1 MTFPK
6 NWILLF
12 TLTAAVTAVALL
24 FSLELAV
31 VAGSPGQ
38 KAGHASILRREM
50 ATVAQDSEEFTAS
63 GMYTTYLP
71 LVALNAGAPPPLFGV
86 QMYGAVTYT
95 TGLAQVAG
103 MGARWIRA
111 PISWASAEPVNCT
124 PDQYDWTAIDA
135 QVQALASEGIEP
147 LLTLSGNPTW
157 AATYPMGPV
166 TDLAD
171 LQEFMGA
178 LVERFDGDGYED
190 APGSPP
196 VRYWEIYNEPDA
208 IDESAAAT
216 GGYALF
222 GYNGAGYAELLD
234 AIYPVV
240 KAASSQAQIVLGGVA
255 HDNFDYEGGG
265 FDDNFMD
272 DVLSNCTTPCF
283 DVMNFHY
290 FPYYRFRWEA
300 YGRDVIG
307 KANYFRSKLAGHG
320 FDRSL
325 MCTETTWPAAST
337 WGSQALQSRYAAIA
351 YVRGMAAGLVVQ
363 NWYAWRDVDSSL
375 PGLLDNELQPK
386 PAYYAYQ
393 AMTTQL
399 GQARY
404 VRPLSKEETG
414 GGNIEGYV
422 FGVPGATGRERLDVV
437 WYDCPA
443 YRQSPPGDCSPGTR
457 QTMIVSAPALQITDL
472 YGYSSV
478 QYDADDGVA
487 DGKVALEIGPDPV
500 YVMHNLTSGIQGLTK
515 TRASQRSDES
525 PLKSGIAQ
533 DNGYNY
539 PNCRF
544 GAGAGPDI
552 NQYDVAALNLGWYVD
567 WQSTQLPRPPAG
579 LEYVQT
585 IRLRQVDAD
594 GWALVSPSL
603 AQLTTTVQADP
614 GSLWLIGNEPD
625 SPYQDDIV
633 PRAYAHAYHDLY
645 YLIKGLDPAARVAI
659 GGIVQPTSLRFAY
672 LDTVWETY
680 RQAYG
685 ETMPVDV
692 WNIHTFIL
700 RETIAPPDPEPCGP
714 NTIPVW
720 GAYIPPGSSA
730 QTGGLYCVRDLD
742 NIAIFKQ
749 RIREFREWMVEK
761 GERYKPLIVTEYGV
775 LFPEDYDDEDG
786 QKFSA
791 ERVSV
796 FMQRTFDFF
805 LNEADPL
812 IGYPYDENRLVQ
824 RWAWFSLSSNPYY
837 WGGTLFDPATKAL
850 RLVGSEF
857 QAYTRALTP
866 TVDLSVARAFAEPS
880 VFWYEDAPVTAT
892 LKAVVSNAGNISTA
906 LPITIAFYDGLP
918 GEPSGSLIGSE
929 VITTGLHGCADYE
942 IVETQWP
949 GLIVGGHRFYIVVE
963 NADDSRSDNNTAEGM
978 VLVANSRVF
987 LPLVVKNP
995 VR

>member
-404 VRPLSKEETG
+404 VRPLSKEEKSSG
-414 GGNIEGYV
+414 AGKGLGFMFNRNESNQFQGNVIILDECSMLDTRLMAAVLRAVGPGCRVVLVGDQHQLPPIGDGEPFKDLVNSGRIYTTELTKIMRTNPGQLLSNVTRIREKKQDEIQFKKHATWEFIEI
-422 FGVPGATGRERLDVV
+422 EDDDEL
-437 WYDCPA
+437 
-443 YRQSPPGDCSPGTR
+443 TR
-457 QTMIVSAPALQITDL
+457 QTIVEIASDIFKKSEYDPYSFQIITPRKKGHPLCVYELNKMFKDINFPHENTRFARGEKGICTGRSDHHDLLNGDIFVVTQVLPRKGGEAQKMVVAPEIVPTGFSPTMQVHLSDRSLETGWAITVHKYQGCEADLVIFVITDSMGSFPNRNML
-472 YGYSSV
+472 YT
-478 QYDADDGVA
+478 
-487 DGKVALEIGPDPV
+487 AL
-500 YVMHNLTSGIQGLTK
+500 
-515 TRASQRSDES
+515 TRAKTKVIIVGSKTAFLRS
-525 PLKSGIAQ
+525 L
-533 DNGYNY
+533 
-539 PNCRF
+539 
-544 GAGAGPDI
+544 GAEEVTRGTGFS
-552 NQYDVAALNLGWYVD
+552 YG
-567 WQSTQLPRPPAG
+567 
-579 LEYVQT
+579 
-585 IRLRQVDAD
+585 LRQIATHPEHTDA
-594 GWALVSPSL
+594 
-603 AQLTTTVQADP
+603 Q
-614 GSLWLIGNEPD
+614 
-625 SPYQDDIV
+625 
-633 PRAYAHAYHDLY
+633 
-645 YLIKGLDPAARVAI
+645 
-659 GGIVQPTSLRFAY
+659 
-672 LDTVWETY
+672 
-680 RQAYG
+680 
-685 ETMPVDV
+685 MPV
-692 WNIHTFIL
+692 
-700 RETIAPPDPEPCGP
+700 P
-714 NTIPVW
+714 
-720 GAYIPPGSSA
+720 AYDS
-730 QTGGLYCVRDLD
+730 
-742 NIAIFKQ
+742 
-749 RIREFREWMVEK
+749 
-761 GERYKPLIVTEYGV
+761 
-775 LFPEDYDDEDG
+775 DDE
-786 QKFSA
+786 
-791 ERVSV
+791 E
-796 FMQRTFDFF
+796 
-805 LNEADPL
+805 L
-812 IGYPYDENRLVQ
+812 
-824 RWAWFSLSSNPYY
+824 
-837 WGGTLFDPATKAL
+837 
-850 RLVGSEF
+850 
-857 QAYTRALTP
+857 
-866 TVDLSVARAFAEPS
+866 
-880 VFWYEDAPVTAT
+880 
-892 LKAVVSNAGNISTA
+892 
-906 LPITIAFYDGLP
+906 
-918 GEPSGSLIGSE
+918 
-929 VITTGLHGCADYE
+929 
-942 IVETQWP
+942 
-949 GLIVGGHRFYIVVE
+949 
-963 NADDSRSDNNTAEGM
+963 
-978 VLVANSRVF
+978 
-987 LPLVVKNP
+987 
-995 VR
+995 